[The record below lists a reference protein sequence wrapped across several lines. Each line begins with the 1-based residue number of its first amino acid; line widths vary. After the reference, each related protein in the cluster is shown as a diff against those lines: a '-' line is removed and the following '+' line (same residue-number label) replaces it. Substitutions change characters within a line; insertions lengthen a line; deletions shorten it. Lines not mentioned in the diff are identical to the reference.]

1 MKCHLKITLIIDS
14 NVKFLGDKKESEM
27 NVTNTVN
34 TAVDSS
40 NSTKIE
46 LTSDKA
52 ERSALHKAAAENDL
66 ANKTARMEEQSKTS
80 ITEASKTQ
88 TMTPKQLEKV
98 AQQLQDFMG
107 EMNRSLEF
115 LVDKDSG
122 RDVIKV
128 LDKSTGDL
136 VKQYPSEEVLGIIS
150 KLSSATG
157 NLIDTEI

>member
-1 MKCHLKITLIIDS
+1 
-14 NVKFLGDKKESEM
+14 M
-27 NVTNTVN
+27 NVTNSDNSLVN
-34 TAVDSS
+34 SS
-40 NSTKIE
+40 N
-46 LTSDKA
+46 LTSNKT
-52 ERSALHKAAAENDL
+52 ERSALHKAEAENDL
-66 ANKTARMEEQSKTS
+66 AKNTARTEEQSKSS
-80 ITEASKTQ
+80 ISEVSKTPA
-88 TMTPKQLEKV
+88 MTPKQLEKV

-150 KLSSATG
+150 KLSNATG

>member
-1 MKCHLKITLIIDS
+1 
-14 NVKFLGDKKESEM
+14 M
-27 NVTNTVN
+27 NVTNTIN

-40 NSTKIE
+40 NVTKIE
-46 LTSDKA
+46 LTSDKV
-52 ERSALHKAAAENDL
+52 ERSALNKAEAESDL
-66 ANKTARMEEQSKTS
+66 ANKTVRIEEQSKSS
-80 ITEASKTQ
+80 ISEASNTQ

-150 KLSSATG
+150 KLSNATG
-157 NLIDTEI
+157 SLIDTEI

>member
-1 MKCHLKITLIIDS
+1 
-14 NVKFLGDKKESEM
+14 M
-27 NVTNTVN
+27 NVTNTENTLVN
-34 TAVDSS
+34 SS
-40 NSTKIE
+40 N

-52 ERSALHKAAAENDL
+52 ERLALNKPAAASDL
-66 ANKTARMEEQSKTS
+66 ASKTVRIEAQSKSS
-80 ITEASKTQ
+80 ISETSKTQ

-150 KLSSATG
+150 KLSNATG

>member
-1 MKCHLKITLIIDS
+1 MC
-14 NVKFLGDKKESEM
+14 LGDKKESEM
-27 NVTNTVN
+27 NVTNTDNSLVN
-34 TAVDSS
+34 SS
-40 NSTKIE
+40 N
-46 LTSDKA
+46 LTSNKT
-52 ERSALHKAAAENDL
+52 ERSALHKAEAENDL
-66 ANKTARMEEQSKTS
+66 AKNTARTEAQSKSS
-80 ITEASKTQ
+80 ISEASNTQ

-150 KLSSATG
+150 KLSDATG
-157 NLIDTEI
+157 SLIDTEV

>member
-14 NVKFLGDKKESEM
+14 NIKYLGDKKESEM
-27 NVTNTVN
+27 NVTNTDNSLVN
-34 TAVDSS
+34 SS

-46 LTSDKA
+46 VTSEKA
-52 ERSALHKAAAENDL
+52 ERSALNKPAAEIDL
-66 ANKTARMEEQSKTS
+66 AEKTARIEEQSKSS
-80 ITEASKTQ
+80 ISEASKTPA
-88 TMTPKQLEKV
+88 MTPQQLEKV

-150 KLSSATG
+150 KLSNATG

>member
-1 MKCHLKITLIIDS
+1 MKCHLKVALIIDS
-14 NVKFLGDKKESEM
+14 NVMCLGDKKESKM
-27 NVTNTVN
+27 NVTNSDNSLVN
-34 TAVDSS
+34 SS
-40 NSTKIE
+40 N

-52 ERSALHKAAAENDL
+52 ERSALHKAEAENDL
-66 ANKTARMEEQSKTS
+66 AKNTARIEEQSKS
-80 ITEASKTQ
+80 NASEASKTPA
-88 TMTPKQLEKV
+88 MTPKQLEKV

-150 KLSSATG
+150 KLSNATG

>member
-1 MKCHLKITLIIDS
+1 MC
-14 NVKFLGDKKESEM
+14 LGDKKESEM
-27 NVTNTVN
+27 SITNTVN
-34 TAVDSS
+34 PLVNSS
-40 NSTKIE
+40 NSIKIE
-46 LTSDKA
+46 LTSDKT
-52 ERSALHKAAAENDL
+52 ERSALHKAEAENDL
-66 ANKTARMEEQSKTS
+66 ANKTARIDEQSKTS
-80 ITEASKTQ
+80 ISEARKTPA
-88 TMTPKQLEKV
+88 MTPKQLEKV

-136 VKQYPSEEVLGIIS
+136 VKQYPSEEVLSIIS
-150 KLSSATG
+150 KLSNATG

>member
-1 MKCHLKITLIIDS
+1 
-14 NVKFLGDKKESEM
+14 M
-27 NVTNTVN
+27 NVTNTAN
-34 TAVDSS
+34 TVADLS
-40 NSTKIE
+40 NSTNIG
-46 LTSDKA
+46 LPSDKA
-52 ERSALHKAAAENDL
+52 ERSALHKAEAENDL
-66 ANKTARMEEQSKTS
+66 AKNTARIEEQSKTS
-80 ITEASKTQ
+80 ISEASKTQ
-88 TMTPKQLEKV
+88 AMTPKQLEKV

-150 KLSSATG
+150 KLSNATG

>member
-1 MKCHLKITLIIDS
+1 MKFYLKVALIIDS
-14 NVKFLGDKKESEM
+14 NVMCLGDKKESEM

-34 TAVDSS
+34 ILVDSS
-40 NSTKIE
+40 NSTRIE

-52 ERSALHKAAAENDL
+52 ARSALNTVASEKDL
-66 ANKTARMEEQSKTS
+66 ANKTARIEEQSKSTIS
-80 ITEASKTQ
+80 EASNTQ

-98 AQQLQDFMG
+98 AQQLQYFMG

-136 VKQYPSEEVLGIIS
+136 VKQYPSEEMLGIIS
-150 KLSSATG
+150 KLSNATG

>member
-1 MKCHLKITLIIDS
+1 MC
-14 NVKFLGDKKESEM
+14 LGDKKESEM

-34 TAVDSS
+34 PLVDSS

-52 ERSALHKAAAENDL
+52 ERSALHKAEAENDL
-66 ANKTARMEEQSKTS
+66 ANKTAPIEAQSKSS
-80 ITEASKTQ
+80 ISEVSKTPV
-88 TMTPKQLEKV
+88 MTPKQLEKV

-150 KLSSATG
+150 KLSNATG

>member
-1 MKCHLKITLIIDS
+1 
-14 NVKFLGDKKESEM
+14 M
-27 NVTNTVN
+27 NVTNSDNSLVN
-34 TAVDSS
+34 SS
-40 NSTKIE
+40 N
-46 LTSDKA
+46 LTSNKT
-52 ERSALHKAAAENDL
+52 ERSALHKAEAENDL
-66 ANKTARMEEQSKTS
+66 AKNTARIEEQSKSS
-80 ITEASKTQ
+80 ISEASNTPA
-88 TMTPKQLEKV
+88 MTPKQLEKV

-150 KLSSATG
+150 KLSNATG

>member
-1 MKCHLKITLIIDS
+1 
-14 NVKFLGDKKESEM
+14 M
-27 NVTNTVN
+27 NVTNTAN
-34 TAVDSS
+34 TVADLS

-46 LTSDKA
+46 LNSDKA
-52 ERSALHKAAAENDL
+52 ERSALHKAEAENDL
-66 ANKTARMEEQSKTS
+66 AKNTARIEEQSKTS
-80 ITEASKTQ
+80 ISEASKTQ
-88 TMTPKQLEKV
+88 AMTPKQLEKV

-150 KLSSATG
+150 KLSNATG

>member
-1 MKCHLKITLIIDS
+1 MC
-14 NVKFLGDKKESEM
+14 LGDKKESEM

-40 NSTKIE
+40 NSTNIE

-52 ERSALHKAAAENDL
+52 ERLALHKAEAERLAKSDL
-66 ANKTARMEEQSKTS
+66 ANNTVRIEAQSKSS
-80 ITEASKTQ
+80 ISEASKIQ
-88 TMTPKQLEKV
+88 AMTPKQLEKV
-98 AQQLQDFMG
+98 AQQLQDFIG

-128 LDKSTGDL
+128 LDKSTGEL

-150 KLSSATG
+150 KLSNATG

>member
-1 MKCHLKITLIIDS
+1 MKFHLKVALIIDS
-14 NVKFLGDKKESEM
+14 NVMCLGDKKESEM
-27 NVTNTVN
+27 NVTNTDNTLVN
-34 TAVDSS
+34 LS

-46 LTSDKA
+46 ATSDKA
-52 ERSALHKAAAENDL
+52 ERTALNKPEAENDL
-66 ANKTARMEEQSKTS
+66 AKTTARIEEQSKSTIS
-80 ITEASKTQ
+80 EASKAQ

-150 KLSSATG
+150 KLSNATG

>member
-1 MKCHLKITLIIDS
+1 MC
-14 NVKFLGDKKESEM
+14 LGDKKGSEM

-34 TAVDSS
+34 TVADLS

-46 LTSDKA
+46 LTSNKA
-52 ERSALHKAAAENDL
+52 ERSALHKAEAENDL
-66 ANKTARMEEQSKTS
+66 ANKTARIEEQSKTS
-80 ITEASKTQ
+80 ISEASKTPA
-88 TMTPKQLEKV
+88 MTPKQLEKV

-150 KLSSATG
+150 KLSNATG

>member
-1 MKCHLKITLIIDS
+1 MC
-14 NVKFLGDKKESEM
+14 LGDKKESEM

-40 NSTKIE
+40 NVTKIE

-52 ERSALHKAAAENDL
+52 ERSALNKAEAESDL
-66 ANKTARMEEQSKTS
+66 ANKTVRIEEQSKNS
-80 ITEASKTQ
+80 ISEASKTPA
-88 TMTPKQLEKV
+88 MTPKQLEKV

-150 KLSSATG
+150 KLSNATG

>member
-1 MKCHLKITLIIDS
+1 MKYHLKVALIIDS
-14 NVKFLGDKKESEM
+14 KVKCLGDKKESEM
-27 NVTNTVN
+27 NVTNTIN
-34 TAVDSS
+34 PLVDSS
-40 NSTKIE
+40 NSTNIE
-46 LTSDKA
+46 LTSSKA
-52 ERSALHKAAAENDL
+52 ERSALHKAEADNDL
-66 ANKTARMEEQSKTS
+66 AKKTAPIEEQSKS
-80 ITEASKTQ
+80 DASGASKTPAI
-88 TMTPKQLEKV
+88 TPKQLDKV

-136 VKQYPSEEVLGIIS
+136 VKQYPSDEVLGIIS
-150 KLSSATG
+150 KLSNATG

>member
-1 MKCHLKITLIIDS
+1 
-14 NVKFLGDKKESEM
+14 M
-27 NVTNTVN
+27 NVTNTDNSLVN
-34 TAVDSS
+34 SS
-40 NSTKIE
+40 N
-46 LTSDKA
+46 LTSNKT
-52 ERSALHKAAAENDL
+52 ERSALHKPAAENDL
-66 ANKTARMEEQSKTS
+66 AKNTARTEEQSKSS
-80 ITEASKTQ
+80 ISEVSKTPA
-88 TMTPKQLEKV
+88 MTPKQLEKV

-150 KLSSATG
+150 KLSNATG

>member
-1 MKCHLKITLIIDS
+1 MKFHLKVALIIDS
-14 NVKFLGDKKESEM
+14 NVMCLGDKKESEM
-27 NVTNTVN
+27 NVTNTDNTLVN
-34 TAVDSS
+34 LS
-40 NSTKIE
+40 NSTKTE
-46 LTSDKA
+46 ATSDKA
-52 ERSALHKAAAENDL
+52 ERSALNKAEAESDL
-66 ANKTARMEEQSKTS
+66 ANKTVRIEEQSKSS
-80 ITEASKTQ
+80 ISEASNTQ

-150 KLSSATG
+150 KLSNATG
-157 NLIDTEI
+157 SLIDTEI

>member
-14 NVKFLGDKKESEM
+14 NVKCLGDKKESEM

-34 TAVDSS
+34 PLVDSS

-46 LTSDKA
+46 LTSNKA
-52 ERSALHKAAAENDL
+52 EAE
-66 ANKTARMEEQSKTS
+66 KTAPIEEQSKSS
-80 ITEASKTQ
+80 ITEVSKTSA
-88 TMTPKQLEKV
+88 MTPKQLEKV

-136 VKQYPSEEVLGIIS
+136 VKQYPSEEVLSIIS
-150 KLSSATG
+150 KLSNATG
-157 NLIDTEI
+157 SLIDTEV

>member
-1 MKCHLKITLIIDS
+1 MKFHLKVTLIIDS
-14 NVKFLGDKKESEM
+14 NVKCLGDKKGSEM
-27 NVTNTVN
+27 NVTNSDNSLVN
-34 TAVDSS
+34 SS
-40 NSTKIE
+40 N
-46 LTSDKA
+46 LTSNKT
-52 ERSALHKAAAENDL
+52 ERSALHKAEAENDL
-66 ANKTARMEEQSKTS
+66 AKNTARIEEQSKSS
-80 ITEASKTQ
+80 ISEASNTPA
-88 TMTPKQLEKV
+88 MTPKQLEKV

-150 KLSSATG
+150 KLSNATG

>member
-1 MKCHLKITLIIDS
+1 MIDS
-14 NVKFLGDKKESEM
+14 NVKCLGDKKESEM
-27 NVTNTVN
+27 NVTNTDNSLVN
-34 TAVDSS
+34 SS
-40 NSTKIE
+40 N

-52 ERSALHKAAAENDL
+52 ERSALHKAEAENDL
-66 ANKTARMEEQSKTS
+66 AKNTARIEEQSKTS
-80 ITEASKTQ
+80 ISEASKTQ
-88 TMTPKQLEKV
+88 AMTPKQLEKV

-150 KLSSATG
+150 KLSNATG

>member
-1 MKCHLKITLIIDS
+1 MKCHLKVVLIIDS
-14 NVKFLGDKKESEM
+14 NVMCLGDKKGSEM
-27 NVTNTVN
+27 NVTNTAN
-34 TAVDSS
+34 TVADLS
-40 NSTKIE
+40 NSTKIG
-46 LTSDKA
+46 LPSDKA
-52 ERSALHKAAAENDL
+52 ERSALHKAEAESDL
-66 ANKTARMEEQSKTS
+66 ANKTARIEEQSKTS
-80 ITEASKTQ
+80 ISEASKTPA
-88 TMTPKQLEKV
+88 MTPKQLEKV

-150 KLSSATG
+150 KLSNATG

>member
-1 MKCHLKITLIIDS
+1 MC
-14 NVKFLGDKKESEM
+14 LGDKKESKM
-27 NVTNTVN
+27 NVTNSDNSLVN
-34 TAVDSS
+34 SS
-40 NSTKIE
+40 N

-52 ERSALHKAAAENDL
+52 ERSALHKAEAENDL
-66 ANKTARMEEQSKTS
+66 AKNTARIEEQSKS
-80 ITEASKTQ
+80 NASEASKTPA
-88 TMTPKQLEKV
+88 MTPKQLEKV

-150 KLSSATG
+150 KLSNATG

>member
-1 MKCHLKITLIIDS
+1 MKFHLKVTLIIDS
-14 NVKFLGDKKESEM
+14 NVKCLGDKKGSEM
-27 NVTNTVN
+27 NVTNSDNSLVN
-34 TAVDSS
+34 SS
-40 NSTKIE
+40 NLS
-46 LTSDKA
+46 SDKA
-52 ERSALHKAAAENDL
+52 ERSALHKAEAENDL
-66 ANKTARMEEQSKTS
+66 AKNTAPIEEQSKSNTS
-80 ITEASKTQ
+80 EASKTPA
-88 TMTPKQLEKV
+88 MTPKQLDKV

-150 KLSSATG
+150 KLSNATG

>member
-1 MKCHLKITLIIDS
+1 MKFHLKVALIIDS
-14 NVKFLGDKKESEM
+14 NVMCLGDKQESEM

-34 TAVDSS
+34 TVVDSS
-40 NSTKIE
+40 NVTKIE
-46 LTSDKA
+46 LTNDKA
-52 ERSALHKAAAENDL
+52 GRSALNKAEAESDL
-66 ANKTARMEEQSKTS
+66 ANKTVRIEEQSKSS
-80 ITEASKTQ
+80 ISEASKTQ

-150 KLSSATG
+150 KLSNATG
-157 NLIDTEI
+157 SLIDTEI

>member
-1 MKCHLKITLIIDS
+1 MC
-14 NVKFLGDKKESEM
+14 LGDKKESKM
-27 NVTNTVN
+27 NVTNSVN
-34 TAVDSS
+34 TLVDSS
-40 NSTKIE
+40 NSIKIE
-46 LTSDKA
+46 LTSNKA
-52 ERSALHKAAAENDL
+52 EAENDL
-66 ANKTARMEEQSKTS
+66 AKNTAPIEEQSKSNTS
-80 ITEASKTQ
+80 EASKTQ
-88 TMTPKQLEKV
+88 AMTPKQLDKV

-136 VKQYPSEEVLGIIS
+136 VKQYPSEEVLSIIS
-150 KLSSATG
+150 KLSNATG